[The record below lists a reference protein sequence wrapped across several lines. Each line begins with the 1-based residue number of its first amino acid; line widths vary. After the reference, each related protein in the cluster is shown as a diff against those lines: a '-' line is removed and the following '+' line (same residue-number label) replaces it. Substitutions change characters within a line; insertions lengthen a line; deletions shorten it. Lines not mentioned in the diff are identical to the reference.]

1 MRFLTTK
8 RFDGLLSVYRSGP
21 QLVGVF
27 TCMVAL
33 TLLPGCTKRTP
44 AGGVQEGVIKLS
56 DSNIEYFSR
65 GEGEAI
71 VLLPA
76 GTLTVG
82 YLDGVADALAKSGYR
97 VVGINFRGSGKSTG
111 PSAGVTLQTMAD
123 DVAGVIQGLKL
134 GSAHVVGNDFGNR
147 VARVLDSS
155 HPELTRSVILLAAG
169 GKVPPGPAAQHALD
183 VMFNPASSHLEDL
196 EAMRYMVAN
205 PADIPRIVET
215 IKPCRSP
222 QAASIE
228 DAAAKA
234 TPLSAW
240 WAPPGKTKYLILQ
253 GAEDQIAPPE
263 NGALLQKDLGDR
275 ATLVN
280 VPDAGHLLPLEKTQA
295 TADHIASFIRQ
306 LDGK

>member
-1 MRFLTTK
+1 
-8 RFDGLLSVYRSGP
+8 
-21 QLVGVF
+21 
-27 TCMVAL
+27 
-33 TLLPGCTKRTP
+33 
-44 AGGVQEGVIKLS
+44 
-56 DSNIEYFSR
+56 
-65 GEGEAI
+65 
-71 VLLPA
+71 LLPA

-82 YLDGVADALAKSGYR
+82 YLDGVADALARSGYR

-196 EAMRYMVAN
+196 DAMRYMVHN
-205 PADIPRIVET
+205 PADIPRIIET

-222 QAASIE
+222 EAAGIE
-228 DAAAKA
+228 EAAAKA

-263 NGALLQKDLGDR
+263 NGALLQQDLGER

-280 VPDAGHLLPLEKTQA
+280 VPDAGHLLPLEKPQA